1 MERAA
6 LYSAGMQ
13 DPLDSLEST
22 RRLVSERI
30 GSCLDLARA
39 RLAHVGPE
47 TADVMDAGEAL
58 LSGGKRLRAAFCVAG
73 WSAAGGAAPALADAP
88 VVAAGSSLE
97 LFQAAALVHDD
108 VMDGSLTRRG
118 RPAAHRQFA
127 SIHELRGWSGS
138 ADLFGEAAAI
148 LLGDLL
154 LVTSSRELNL
164 ALREVPTPA
173 ATRAQD
179 VYDLMTAEVTLGQ
192 YLDMRAQAAPW
203 DVDLAVDLE
212 RAVRVVRAKSAR
224 YSVEHPTVLGAAM
237 AGGEEPLLAL
247 LSRFGLPIGEAF
259 QLRDDVLGVFGDP
272 EVTGKPA
279 GDDLREGKRTVLVA
293 VAMDRAS
300 AAGRDT
306 LTAALG
312 RSDLDGTDLD
322 DARDVLVST
331 GALADVEARIE
342 SRAEAGLSALEGPDL
357 DQRARAELR
366 ALAFLATDRTA

>member
-1 MERAA
+1 MH
-6 LYSAGMQ
+6 

-22 RRLVSERI
+22 RRLVTERI
-30 GSCLDLARA
+30 GACLDLTRA
-39 RLAHVGPE
+39 RMAHVGAE
-47 TADVMDAGEAL
+47 TADVIDAGDTL

-73 WSAAGGAAPALADAP
+73 WSAAGGPAPAQNDAA
-88 VVAAGSSLE
+88 VIIAGSSLE

-127 SIHELRGWSGS
+127 AIHGLRSWLGS
-138 ADLFGEAAAI
+138 PDLFGEAAAI

-154 LVTSSRELNL
+154 LVTSARELNQ
-164 ALREVPTPA
+164 ALREIPA
-173 ATRAQD
+173 AAAARAQD

-192 YLDMRAQAAPW
+192 YLDMQAQAAPW
-203 DVDLAVDLE
+203 DADLAVDLD

-237 AGGEEPLLAL
+237 AGGDEPLLAL
-247 LSRFGLPIGEAF
+247 LGRFGLPIGEAF

-279 GDDLREGKRTVLVA
+279 GDDLREGKRTILVA

-300 AAGRDT
+300 AAARET

-312 RSDLDGTDLD
+312 RSDLDGSDLD
-322 DARDVLVST
+322 DARDILIST
-331 GALADVEARIE
+331 GALADVEARID
-342 SRAEAGLSALEGPDL
+342 RRTEAGLRALEGPEL
-357 DQRARAELR
+357 DERPRAELR
-366 ALAFLATDRTA
+366 ALALLATDRTA